1 MTIILQLEND
11 RERAR
16 GLSDPNHNVCYFALA
31 DKKGLPSIRTLVLRS
46 ISADGIT
53 LFTNKT
59 SPKWKILEDNPHCQ
73 ILLWYPSIQIQ
84 YRVSGICSDLGQSN
98 LEQDWQRR
106 PNKSKL
112 LDHFYDTIQAQSQ
125 PIESRQKLTDGLK
138 QLSRQIAPE
147 NFLMPASAGA
157 FNVDIKEVEYL
168 QLTQNEEPH
177 FRELHTKTDTGW
189 ATQTLIP

>member
-1 MTIILQLEND
+1 MTIISQLEND
-11 RERAR
+11 LARAKA
-16 GLSDPNHNVCYFALA
+16 LSDPNHNVCYFALA
-31 DKKGLPSIRTLVLRS
+31 DNKGFPSIRTLVLRS
-46 ISADGIT
+46 VSAGGIT

-59 SPKWKILEDNPHCQ
+59 SPKWKILEDNPYCQ

-84 YRVSGICSDLGQSN
+84 YRLSGICSDLGQTS

-138 QLSRQIAPE
+138 QLSTLNPPE
-147 NFLMPASAGA
+147 GLFMPASAGA
-157 FNVDIKEVEYL
+157 FNVDLKEIEYL
-168 QLTQNEEPH
+168 QLSQSEEPH
-177 FRELHTKTDTGW
+177 IRELHTKSDAGW